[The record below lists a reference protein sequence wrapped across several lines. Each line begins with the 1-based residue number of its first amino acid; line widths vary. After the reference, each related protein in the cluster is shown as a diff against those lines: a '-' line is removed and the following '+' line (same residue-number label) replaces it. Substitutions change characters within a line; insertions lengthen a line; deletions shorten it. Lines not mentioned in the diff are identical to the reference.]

1 MVDKRVRLAC
11 AGLVLAMAAATAGCS
26 GNNPSDAAIVGGT
39 SITQSDVDRNVEGLA
54 EAFELD
60 PSRINARN
68 VVGAMIT
75 GLQAEQIAAQNNI
88 TITDGQRDASLATD
102 ETGAQLLRVPDAKR
116 LAYDLADAQ
125 IVAQQ
130 IGAETFTEQ
139 AKEINV
145 RLNPRYGNFEQGQMT
160 GETGSLS
167 DPVAPETPPA
177 P

>member
-1 MVDKRVRLAC
+1 MVRKSVRVAG
-11 AGLVLAMAAATAGCS
+11 AGLALVMAAATAGCS

-39 SITQSDVDRNVEGLA
+39 SISQSEVDDNVAGLA

-60 PSRINARN
+60 ASRINARN

-75 GLQAEQIAAQNNI
+75 GVQAEQIAAENDI
-88 TITDGQRDASLATD
+88 TITNAQRDQSLVTD
-102 ETGAQLLRVPDAKR
+102 ETGAQLLRVPDAKE

-130 IGAETFTEQ
+130 IGAEKFTERAQ
-139 AKEINV
+139 QIEVK
-145 RLNPRYGNFEQGQMT
+145 LNPRYGNFEQGQMT

-167 DPVAPETPPA
+167 DPIAPEIPQA

>member
-1 MVDKRVRLAC
+1 MVNKTVRVAC
-11 AGLVLAMAAATAGCS
+11 AGLALVMAAATAGCS

-39 SITQSDVDRNVEGLA
+39 SITQSDVDRNVDGLA
-54 EAFELD
+54 EAFKLD
-60 PSRINARN
+60 ASRINARN

-75 GLQAEQIAAQNNI
+75 GLQAEQIAAENNI
-88 TITDGQRDASLATD
+88 TITNGQRDASLATD
-102 ETGAQLLRVPDAKR
+102 ETGAQLLQVPDAKE

-130 IGAETFTEQ
+130 IGVEQFTQ
-139 AKEINV
+139 RAKEINV
-145 RLNPRYGNFEQGQMT
+145 KLNPRYGNFEQGQMT

-167 DPVAPETPPA
+167 DPIAPATPQA